1 MSVQRS
7 FDLSDI
13 GDVTVVIL
21 MDIRLMDELDL
32 DDWARRLY
40 QFVEKEHRKKI
51 VLNFAN
57 VESCSSTA
65 MGKLVVL
72 HKKAKQMQAEIRLCN
87 VRPEIYEIF
96 AITMLNKLL
105 PVKDSV
111 EAAVDSF

>member
-1 MSVQRS
+1 
-7 FDLSDI
+7 
-13 GDVTVVIL
+13 
-21 MDIRLMDELDL
+21 
-32 DDWARRLY
+32 
-40 QFVEKEHRKKI
+40 
-51 VLNFAN
+51 
-57 VESCSSTA
+57 